1 MILYA
6 TTITNRLRYIAD
18 FIGYGISGTSFI
30 LTENLQEYNNYS
42 GFKLNYSHQVIEGTD
57 LQIDPHTLL
66 FENDIREQRIT
77 CLNVDHI
84 KFFFATEGD
93 FPFDIFAASFFLMSR
108 YEEYL
113 PYTKDFY
120 GRYAHENSLAYK
132 EDFLHIPLVNEW
144 LLYFKKKL
152 SGITSFQEA
161 NDANFT
167 FLPTYDID
175 EAYSYRYKN
184 LTRTFGGIAKTIL
197 KGSWNKVMERYRVL
211 RGQLQDPFDS
221 FEWLDALH
229 HEFNIAPVYFFLV
242 AEKAGKFDKNIPPHH
257 PSMQQLIKRLAAKYP
272 IGIHPSWQSGDD
284 VSLLSKEKQFLSH
297 HSNKT
302 ITFSRQHFIR
312 MTLPAT
318 YRGLLE
324 AGIQKDFSMGY
335 GSINGFRASV
345 ATPFYWYDLE
355 HELITNL
362 LVYPFCYM
370 EANSFYEQKFT
381 PAQALNELRHYLNVV
396 KNVNGTLIT
405 IWHNT
410 FLGTAAEF
418 EGWKET
424 YVQFLKEATA

>member
-30 LTENLQEYNNYS
+30 LTDNLQKYNNYS

-77 CLNVDHI
+77 CSNVDHI

-152 SGITSFQEA
+152 TEITSFQEA

-175 EAYSYRYKN
+175 EAYSFRYKN
-184 LTRTFGGIAKTIL
+184 LTRTFGGIAKATL

-242 AEKAGKFDKNIPPHH
+242 AEKVGKFDKNIPPHH
-257 PSMQQLIKRLAAKYP
+257 PSLQQLIKRHADKYS

-284 VSLLSKEKQFLSH
+284 ISLLSKEKQLLSH

-302 ITFSRQHFIR
+302 ITCSRQHFIR

-355 HELITNL
+355 QEQITNL
-362 LVYPFCYM
+362 QVYPFCYM
-370 EANSFYEQKFT
+370 EANSYYEQKFT
-381 PAQALNELRHYLNVV
+381 PSQALDELIHYLNVV

-424 YVQFLKEATA
+424 YVQFLKEATT